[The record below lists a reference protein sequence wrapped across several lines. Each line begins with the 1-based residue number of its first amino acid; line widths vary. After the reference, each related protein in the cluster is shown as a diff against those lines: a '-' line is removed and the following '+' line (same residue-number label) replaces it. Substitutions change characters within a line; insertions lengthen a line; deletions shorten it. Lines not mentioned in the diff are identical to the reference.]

1 MFFLVWLI
9 FFSLLWSGVMA
20 LDLLLIPSLHW
31 NQRKRNQYIRVNGH
45 LVLHALLAQNW
56 FGGLVLA
63 DTLGQREWLVSVFLL
78 AIDEHF
84 KLHASC
90 AKKIWGDHCHFNFTH
105 KSFIVSCLCQVVCS
119 DKTQFSCENLCGNL
133 LSCDNHY
140 CTKTCHAVENLLA
153 TPVQIERS
161 ESCEEC
167 HLPCQK
173 VVTLYFLLATVL
185 FSFSFILWS
194 FCLFNLTT

>member
-1 MFFLVWLI
+1 MNIL
-9 FFSLLWSGVMA
+9 SCM
-20 LDLLLIPSLHW
+20 LHL
-31 NQRKRNQYIRVNGH
+31 QKRFEAITVI
-45 LVLHALLAQNW
+45 L
-56 FGGLVLA
+56 
-63 DTLGQREWLVSVFLL
+63 TLPTKF
-78 AIDEHF
+78 
-84 KLHASC
+84 
-90 AKKIWGDHCHFNFTH
+90 
-105 KSFIVSCLCQVVCS
+105 FIVSCLCQLVCS

-194 FCLFNLTT
+194 FCLFNPLKAGKLPSYFECFHSGEEAHMLSSLPPAMSSWRMLPLQSACKTIMSLWGTGSCFWVHILQWIVWKGAGYCSLMWWALP